1 METILRGRD
10 PSEVIPFDWSA
21 PVLYYPVRHH
31 SPSCAW
37 HLERAIRQY
46 RPELILI
53 EGPENANSLIPILAS
68 PDTRAPVALYYS
80 YRDDAGLL
88 RTGEDP
94 AGGDAPRETASC
106 YYPFLDQ
113 SPELAALRLAEQL
126 DIPARFMDLP
136 YGEIL
141 AATRSGS
148 GLRAEADTV
157 SYTDDRR
164 LSPELLW
171 DRVCEQTGTRS
182 FEEFWEKYYECR
194 GLSLSTEEFVRQ
206 MNAWCLLAR
215 ENTPLEELLADGC
228 LAREAH
234 MALRIREAGQSCGRL
249 LVVAGGFHLWGL
261 LHPKKEPDERPGI
274 PNDSQTVYPVRYSE
288 PAADALSGYASGM
301 PAPAFYRKLWQQLH
315 TEEDAGP
322 ERAWDSVV
330 LDTIVRCGRRLRA
343 GGETISAYD
352 ETCALQQARG
362 LAALRGKAAP
372 GLYELQDSVLSAF
385 VKGEANLAGCEPLH
399 LLREINTGN
408 RVGSLC
414 RGDLVPPLVQ
424 DFVRQCKKYRLRQD
438 SADRQE
444 VTLELFTKGRH
455 RAESR
460 FLHQT
465 SFLDCG
471 YARRVKGPDLLRGTG
486 RNLIREHWSCQWSAG
501 VETALVE
508 RSILGSTVAEAAGQ
522 LLRRRLT
529 GTAQAAEGAALLVQG
544 FLMGIGDIAD
554 SMARQV
560 DELLVTDGDFSS
572 LCDACAALSSL
583 EAWQSQYDEAGSYD
597 YPAMLRRCFSRI
609 LQMLPSMNTVDD
621 RGVERIQHSCQLLYG
636 LTGRTAFSPLR
647 PPLLEALEELVRQQP
662 IHPAL
667 HGTAL
672 GLLYGGAPEKRN
684 LAVRTAAGYLRGTR
698 DQKLQA
704 AAFLQGLFLT
714 ARDLL
719 LTDGIQLEA
728 VDELLCG
735 LSDEDFMLL
744 LPQLRLAFSYFTP
757 TESARIGRQAAQLH
771 GAERMAPGEAAAT
784 PEEYTLWEAV
794 DAWAAERLGQPPAP
808 LGTEGG
814 TQA

>member
-1 METILRGRD
+1 
-10 PSEVIPFDWSA
+10 
-21 PVLYYPVRHH
+21 
-31 SPSCAW
+31 
-37 HLERAIRQY
+37 
-46 RPELILI
+46 
-53 EGPENANSLIPILAS
+53 
-68 PDTRAPVALYYS
+68 
-80 YRDDAGLL
+80 
-88 RTGEDP
+88 
-94 AGGDAPRETASC
+94 
-106 YYPFLDQ
+106 
-113 SPELAALRLAEQL
+113 
-126 DIPARFMDLP
+126 
-136 YGEIL
+136 
-141 AATRSGS
+141 
-148 GLRAEADTV
+148 
-157 SYTDDRR
+157 
-164 LSPELLW
+164 
-171 DRVCEQTGTRS
+171 
-182 FEEFWEKYYECR
+182 
-194 GLSLSTEEFVRQ
+194 

-385 VKGEANLAGCEPLH
+385 VKGEANLAGCEPLR

-621 RGVERIQHSCQLLYG
+621 RGVERIQHSCQLLYE

>member
-1 METILRGRD
+1 
-10 PSEVIPFDWSA
+10 
-21 PVLYYPVRHH
+21 
-31 SPSCAW
+31 
-37 HLERAIRQY
+37 
-46 RPELILI
+46 
-53 EGPENANSLIPILAS
+53 
-68 PDTRAPVALYYS
+68 
-80 YRDDAGLL
+80 
-88 RTGEDP
+88 
-94 AGGDAPRETASC
+94 
-106 YYPFLDQ
+106 
-113 SPELAALRLAEQL
+113 
-126 DIPARFMDLP
+126 
-136 YGEIL
+136 
-141 AATRSGS
+141 
-148 GLRAEADTV
+148 
-157 SYTDDRR
+157 
-164 LSPELLW
+164 
-171 DRVCEQTGTRS
+171 
-182 FEEFWEKYYECR
+182 
-194 GLSLSTEEFVRQ
+194 
-206 MNAWCLLAR
+206 
-215 ENTPLEELLADGC
+215 
-228 LAREAH
+228 

-261 LHPKKEPDERPGI
+261 LHPKKEPDERPRI

-385 VKGEANLAGCEPLH
+385 VKGEANLAGCEPLR

-621 RGVERIQHSCQLLYG
+621 RGVERIQHSCQLLYE

>member
-1 METILRGRD
+1 M
-10 PSEVIPFDWSA
+10 
-21 PVLYYPVRHH
+21 
-31 SPSCAW
+31 
-37 HLERAIRQY
+37 
-46 RPELILI
+46 
-53 EGPENANSLIPILAS
+53 
-68 PDTRAPVALYYS
+68 ALYYS

-261 LHPKKEPDERPGI
+261 LHPEKEPDERPGI
-274 PNDSQTVYPVRYSE
+274 PKDSQTVYPVRYSE

-322 ERAWDSVV
+322 ERAWDSVL

-352 ETCALQQARG
+352 EICALRQARG
-362 LAALRGKAAP
+362 LAALRSKAAP

-385 VKGEANLAGCEPLH
+385 VKGEANLAGCEPLR

-609 LQMLPSMNTVDD
+609 LQMLPSMNSVDD
-621 RGVERIQHSCQLLYG
+621 RGAERVQHSCQLLYE

>member
-1 METILRGRD
+1 M
-10 PSEVIPFDWSA
+10 
-21 PVLYYPVRHH
+21 
-31 SPSCAW
+31 
-37 HLERAIRQY
+37 Q
-46 RPELILI
+46 
-53 EGPENANSLIPILAS
+53 
-68 PDTRAPVALYYS
+68 
-80 YRDDAGLL
+80 
-88 RTGEDP
+88 
-94 AGGDAPRETASC
+94 
-106 YYPFLDQ
+106 
-113 SPELAALRLAEQL
+113 
-126 DIPARFMDLP
+126 
-136 YGEIL
+136 
-141 AATRSGS
+141 
-148 GLRAEADTV
+148 
-157 SYTDDRR
+157 
-164 LSPELLW
+164 
-171 DRVCEQTGTRS
+171 
-182 FEEFWEKYYECR
+182 
-194 GLSLSTEEFVRQ
+194 
-206 MNAWCLLAR
+206 
-215 ENTPLEELLADGC
+215 
-228 LAREAH
+228 
-234 MALRIREAGQSCGRL
+234 
-249 LVVAGGFHLWGL
+249 
-261 LHPKKEPDERPGI
+261 
-274 PNDSQTVYPVRYSE
+274 
-288 PAADALSGYASGM
+288 
-301 PAPAFYRKLWQQLH
+301 
-315 TEEDAGP
+315 
-322 ERAWDSVV
+322 
-330 LDTIVRCGRRLRA
+330 
-343 GGETISAYD
+343 
-352 ETCALQQARG
+352 
-362 LAALRGKAAP
+362 
-372 GLYELQDSVLSAF
+372 
-385 VKGEANLAGCEPLH
+385 
-399 LLREINTGN
+399 
-408 RVGSLC
+408 
-414 RGDLVPPLVQ
+414 
-424 DFVRQCKKYRLRQD
+424 KYRLRQD

-508 RSILGSTVAEAAGQ
+508 RSILGSTVAEAANQ

-621 RGVERIQHSCQLLYG
+621 RGVERIQHSCQLLYE
-636 LTGRTAFSPLR
+636 LTGRTAFSPAPPAFRGAGGTGPAAAHPSR
-647 PPLLEALEELVRQQP
+647 PPWN
-662 IHPAL
+662 
-667 HGTAL
+667 
-672 GLLYGGAPEKRN
+672 GAGPSLRGRAGKRN

-808 LGTEGG
+808 WARKEAHRHEHSRSSAEPLAAGAGKKRGGPPSSGGRLLLVRMDDALDFLYGREAGPDVRRDPEGG
-814 TQA
+814 LRREPAGCGPLAQRGARPLPQETVEILQRHALDRYHLTALLTDQEVLEQLEPDEALLEMILSLKGMMKGRSWTPPGGSWTGWYRS

>member
-21 PVLYYPVRHH
+21 PALYFPVRHH
-31 SPSCAW
+31 SPACAW

-68 PDTRAPVALYYS
+68 PDTEAPVALYYS

-88 RTGEDP
+88 RMGAEQTGE
-94 AGGDAPRETASC
+94 DAPRETASC

-126 DIPARFMDLP
+126 GIPARFMDLP

-157 SYTDDRR
+157 SYTDDSR

-182 FEEFWEKYYECR
+182 FEECWEKYYECR
-194 GLSLSTEEFVRQ
+194 GLALSTEEFVRQ
-206 MNAWCLLAR
+206 VNAWCLLAR
-215 ENTPLEELLADGC
+215 ENTPREELLADGC
-228 LAREAH
+228 LARESH
-234 MALRIREAGQSCGRL
+234 MACRIRESGQSYGKI

-261 LHPKKEPDERPGI
+261 LHPEKEPAECHKI
-274 PNDSQTVYPVRYSE
+274 PKDSQTVYPVRYSE

-301 PAPAFYRKLWQQLH
+301 PAPAFYRKVWQQLH
-315 TEEDAGP
+315 EEDIGP
-322 ERAWDSVV
+322 NQAWDSVV

-343 GGETISAYD
+343 RGETISAYD

-362 LAALRGKAAP
+362 LSALRGKAAP
-372 GLYELQDSVLSAF
+372 GLYELQDGILSAF
-385 VKGEANLAGCEPLH
+385 VKGEASLAGCEPLR

-408 RVGSLC
+408 RVGGLC
-414 RGDLVPPLVQ
+414 RSDLVPPLVQ
-424 DFVRQCKKYRLRQD
+424 DFARQCKKYRLRQD
-438 SADRQE
+438 SADRQA
-444 VTLELFTKGRH
+444 VTLEVFTKGLH

-465 SFLDCG
+465 IFLDCG
-471 YARRVKGPDLLRGTG
+471 YARRDKGPDLLHGTG
-486 RNLIREHWSCQWSAG
+486 RNLIREHWSCQWSAV

-508 RSILGSTVAEAAGQ
+508 RAILGSTVAEAAGQ

-529 GTAQAAEGAALLVQG
+529 DAAQAAEGASLLVQG

-554 SMARQV
+554 AMARRV
-560 DELLVTDGDFSS
+560 DELLITDGDFSS
-572 LCDACAALSSL
+572 LCNACAALSCL
-583 EAWQSQYDEAGSYD
+583 EAWQSQYDEVGSYD
-597 YPAMLRRCFSRI
+597 YPAMLRRCFTRI
-609 LQMLPSMNTVDD
+609 LQMLPSMNSVDD
-621 RGVERIQHSCQLLYG
+621 RGAERVQHSCQLLYEI
-636 LTGRTAFSPLR
+636 TGRMSFSPLR
-647 PPLLEALEELVRQQP
+647 PALLEALEELVRQQP

-672 GLLYGGAPEKRN
+672 GLLYGGTPEKRD

-719 LTDGIQLEA
+719 LTDAIQLEA

-757 TESARIGRQAAQLH
+757 TEAARIGRQAARLH
-771 GAERMAPGEAAAT
+771 GADHMAQGEAAAT
-784 PEEYTLWEAV
+784 PEEYTLWESV
-794 DAWAAERLGQPPAP
+794 DAWAAERLEPWSDP
-808 LGTEGG
+808 LNTEGG
-814 TQA
+814 MEA

>member
-1 METILRGRD
+1 M
-10 PSEVIPFDWSA
+10 
-21 PVLYYPVRHH
+21 
-31 SPSCAW
+31 
-37 HLERAIRQY
+37 
-46 RPELILI
+46 
-53 EGPENANSLIPILAS
+53 
-68 PDTRAPVALYYS
+68 
-80 YRDDAGLL
+80 
-88 RTGEDP
+88 
-94 AGGDAPRETASC
+94 
-106 YYPFLDQ
+106 
-113 SPELAALRLAEQL
+113 
-126 DIPARFMDLP
+126 
-136 YGEIL
+136 
-141 AATRSGS
+141 
-148 GLRAEADTV
+148 
-157 SYTDDRR
+157 
-164 LSPELLW
+164 
-171 DRVCEQTGTRS
+171 CEQTGTRS

-385 VKGEANLAGCEPLH
+385 VKGEANLAGCEPLR

-621 RGVERIQHSCQLLYG
+621 RGVERIQHSCQLLYE

>member
-1 METILRGRD
+1 
-10 PSEVIPFDWSA
+10 
-21 PVLYYPVRHH
+21 
-31 SPSCAW
+31 
-37 HLERAIRQY
+37 
-46 RPELILI
+46 
-53 EGPENANSLIPILAS
+53 
-68 PDTRAPVALYYS
+68 
-80 YRDDAGLL
+80 
-88 RTGEDP
+88 
-94 AGGDAPRETASC
+94 
-106 YYPFLDQ
+106 
-113 SPELAALRLAEQL
+113 
-126 DIPARFMDLP
+126 MDLP

-385 VKGEANLAGCEPLH
+385 VKGEANLAGCEPLR

-621 RGVERIQHSCQLLYG
+621 RGVERIQHSCQLLYE